1 MSDLGY
7 MEKLLDGVEV
17 EWKTLAEVAN
27 FNNGKGHE
35 RHIVEDGEYIVVN
48 SRFISTNGKVAK
60 YSDEQIC
67 PIFADDILIVMSD
80 LPNGKALAKTFYVEE
95 SEKYTL
101 NQRIGKISVKNNE
114 LLLPIFL
121 YSYLNRTPQL
131 IKHDNGVTQTNLRK
145 NQILEVKIPIL
156 PINIQAE
163 IVRTLDTFTEFT
175 LELTSELTSE
185 ILRRKQQ
192 YAYYRDQL
200 LTFEDDKVKL
210 KALGKVATINTG
222 QKPSNILDVAT
233 AYDYI
238 NAGTS
243 RSGYSASSNCEGD
256 TVTTPS
262 RGQGGIGYVGY
273 QRKPFWLGPLC
284 YRIKSVNEG
293 LLINQYLFYFLQ
305 SRSILLLA
313 LKKEG
318 GVPAVNKSDLAKL
331 EIPIPSILEQKRI
344 VDILDKFEALT
355 TSLTEGLPREIT
367 LRQQQYEYYREL
379 LLSFPETEVED
390 HD

>member
-7 MEKLLDGVEV
+7 MEKLLDGLEV

-101 NQRIGKISVKNNE
+101 NQRIGRISVKNNE

-284 YRIKSVNEG
+284 YRIKSVNED
-293 LLINQYLFYFLQ
+293 LLINIF
-305 SRSILLLA
+305 S
-313 LKKEG
+313 
-318 GVPAVNKSDLAKL
+318 
-331 EIPIPSILEQKRI
+331 
-344 VDILDKFEALT
+344 
-355 TSLTEGLPREIT
+355 TSFNQGA
-367 LRQQQYEYYREL
+367 YCC
-379 LLSFPETEVED
+379 
-390 HD
+390 